1 MHTSSSCFRAHLYKK
16 LRGTGRSTP
25 PVSMDLK
32 PALTLDVEAIDKA
45 VDAVLEAPSLPKNQ
59 PFRRRWSAPNLAG
72 LAELEERRRVRHL
85 LSRATPLVLPICLRA
100 IRCMLPC

>member
-1 MHTSSSCFRAHLYKK
+1 MSL
-16 LRGTGRSTP
+16 
-25 PVSMDLK
+25 DLK
-32 PALTLDVEAIDKA
+32 PAQTLDVEAIDKA

-85 LSRATPLVLPICLRA
+85 PSWASPPTLPSPSSCETIGS
-100 IRCMLPC
+100 MLPCLTCVL